1 MPKPFILRSSSITT
15 TAKARQRREEII
27 SEMSEVELDQ
37 IAGGTNTN
45 GFDLSPEWDPSS
57 GGGLDP
63 SHNDTTQ
70 TISDTIVGP

>member
-15 TAKARQRREEII
+15 TAKARHRREEII

-37 IAGGTNTN
+37 IAGGTN

-57 GGGLDP
+57 GGRQDP
-63 SHNDTTQ
+63 SHNDATQ
-70 TISDTIVGP
+70 TIADTIARP